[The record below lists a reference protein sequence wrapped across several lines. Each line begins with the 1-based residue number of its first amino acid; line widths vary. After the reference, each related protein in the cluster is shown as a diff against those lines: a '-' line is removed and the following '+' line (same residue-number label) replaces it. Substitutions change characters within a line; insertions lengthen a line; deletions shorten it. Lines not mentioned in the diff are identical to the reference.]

1 MSNWGKGVINDI
13 GWGQGAN
20 NDIGWGSIYDKSNA
34 GETLLSGGDF
44 EGILNQF
51 PGASLGLRL
60 DKLDKNY
67 TGSAIKVRRSSDN
80 AEQDIGFVDGILDTA
95 SLLDFVGSGNGKVVI
110 WYTQIGDGNNA
121 TQLTA
126 SKQPTIVKH
135 GSVVL
140 DNGKPAI
147 LFPTNLQ
154 GNMSFNSVNQT
165 TLLSVA
171 KIENLSQINYV
182 LWSESANKGFFY
194 GGTYSGVNGLGI
206 VNGSLKSITG
216 ENLESKIAYFNY
228 NGSNY
233 DVAENGNSVTALPN
247 GANFPLDSV
256 GRPNISPVEFD
267 GKMQEIILYPSE
279 QSANKVAMENNINN
293 RYNIY

>member
-1 MSNWGKGVINDI
+1 MSLGFGLGLQYSK
-13 GWGQGAN
+13 
-20 NDIGWGSIYDKSNA
+20 
-34 GETLLSGGDF
+34 LSGGGF
-44 EGILNQF
+44 KGLLNKF
-51 PGASLGLRL
+51 PGASLGLSLRL
-60 DKLDKNY
+60 LDRNY
-67 TGSAIKVRRSSDN
+67 TGFCIKVRRSSDN
-80 AEQDIGFVDGILDTA
+80 NELDIV
-95 SLLDFVGSGNGKVVI
+95 SLLNFVGSGDGKVII
-110 WYTQIGDGNNA
+110 WYDQSGNGNNA

-126 SKQPTIVKH
+126 SKQPTIVDN

-147 LFPTNLQ
+147 LFPNNLQ

-171 KIENLSQINYV
+171 RILIFTDVNYI
-182 LWSESANKGFFY
+182 LWSESAAKGFFY
-194 GGTYSGVNGLGI
+194 GGRLSRVLGLGT
-206 VNGSLKSITG
+206 NTDKLDSITG
-216 ENLESKIAYFNY
+216 KNYSQKIAYFNY
-228 NGSNY
+228 NGTNY

-247 GANFPLDSV
+247 GSNFPSDSV
-256 GRPNISPVEFD
+256 GRPNIKEVEFD

>member
-1 MSNWGKGVINDI
+1 MRLGFGLGLQYSR
-13 GWGQGAN
+13 
-20 NDIGWGSIYDKSNA
+20 
-34 GETLLSGGDF
+34 LSGGGSGF

-51 PGASLGLRL
+51 PGASLGLSL

-80 AEQDIGFVDGILDTA
+80 NELDIGFVDGVLDTA
-95 SLLDFVGSGNGKVVI
+95 SLLTFVGSGDGKVII
-110 WYTQIGDGNNA
+110 WYDQSGNGNNA

-126 SKQPTIVKH
+126 SKQPTIVDN

-147 LFPTNLQ
+147 LFPNNLQ

-171 KIENLSQINYV
+171 RILNFSLVNYI
-182 LWSESANKGFFY
+182 LWSESAGKGFFY
-194 GGTYSGVNGLGI
+194 GGRLSRVLGLGT
-206 VNGSLKSITG
+206 NTDKLDSITG
-216 ENLESKIAYFNY
+216 KNYSQKIAYFNY
-228 NGSNY
+228 NGTNY

-247 GANFPLDSV
+247 GSNFPSDSV
-256 GRPNISPVEFD
+256 GRPNIKEVEFE

>member
-1 MSNWGKGVINDI
+1 MRLGFGLGLQYSK
-13 GWGQGAN
+13 
-20 NDIGWGSIYDKSNA
+20 
-34 GETLLSGGDF
+34 LSDGGGF
-44 EGILNQF
+44 EGFLNQF
-51 PGASLGLRL
+51 PGASLGLSLRL
-60 DKLDKNY
+60 LDRNY
-67 TGSAIKVRRSSDN
+67 TGFCIKVRRSSDN
-80 AEQDIGFVDGILDTA
+80 NELDIGFVNNELDIV
-95 SLLDFVGSGNGKVVI
+95 SLLNFVGSGDGKVII
-110 WYTQIGDGNNA
+110 WYDQSGNGNNA

-126 SKQPTIVKH
+126 SKQPTIVDN

-147 LFPTNLQ
+147 LFPNNLE

-171 KIENLSQINYV
+171 RILNYSLV
-182 LWSESANKGFFY
+182 NYILWSESAAKGFFY
-194 GGTYSGVNGLGI
+194 GGRLSRVLGLGT
-206 VNGSLKSITG
+206 NTDKLDSITG
-216 ENLESKIAYFNY
+216 KNYSQKIAYFNY
-228 NGSNY
+228 NGTNY

-247 GANFPLDSV
+247 GSNFPSDSV
-256 GRPNISPVEFD
+256 GRPNIKEVEFE